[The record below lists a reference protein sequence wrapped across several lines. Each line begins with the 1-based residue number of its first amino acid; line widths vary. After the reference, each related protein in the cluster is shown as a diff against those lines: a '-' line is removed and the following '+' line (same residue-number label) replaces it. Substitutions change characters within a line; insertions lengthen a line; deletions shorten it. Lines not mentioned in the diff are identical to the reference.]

1 MDTECDTST
10 TGAKC
15 YLIDS
20 SGFLLYYDGMESDA
34 SDSDINIKFLGDFE
48 PTLMQSLLDRGFFIS
63 EQNVNFA
70 KDTNDISYIVE
81 SESLE
86 PNRTFA
92 SNDGRYTVYAVAKT
106 NLYVIHIENYG
117 VQGQYPDDCPT
128 NALCTDVQS
137 PGCITETA
145 STDCASATVDVCTAP
160 ETSLKPQDECPTEEG
175 TDIGACILRLG
186 LESDSCASDF
196 EGISC
201 EETTIEN
208 LVEIFSNQLESVMCD
223 GLRVGGEKCSNGKT
237 GIQDFVDSFV
247 DHFEGVA
254 DTFDA
259 SEKAQDIIDR
269 LQTKLNSRI
278 YVLGNMS
285 EVIQNQCEDGDE
297 LSSVFEELYFAGNMN
312 GEAVLPDD
320 MTLSAVYG
328 TDVSLTKS
336 TYTMPNSISNPNDD
350 IKADAQISF
359 LLDDTMRTLHDLY
372 CVDSENIAEYCS
384 MYFGSVN
391 GLYRQYPGIE
401 STKEDGSYVDVDP
414 RFEPWYVSAVSKSKD
429 IVILLDISD
438 AMADALPLAQSAV
451 TAILNSMGT
460 GSFVTVIAFS
470 DELTESCFED
480 DLVPTTS
487 RNKAKL
493 IDFVSSLEVSS
504 GSNPDFESAL
514 NEAFNILTS
523 STTTPCNNAIILV
536 THASQGEDTDVTDVV
551 LQRNTDTIDA
561 TIFSYTVG
569 DESAPNMAV
578 SVAEVT
584 DGVYTHIDEDN
595 LNTAV
600 SSYYLYY
607 VHGGGSGSTIRITSP
622 YLDAQSGVVL
632 VSMSMPVF
640 IDDTYFAGVV
650 GTDIPLTALSDA
662 IGDVTFGHKSYT
674 FVMNEETQLLLHPLI
689 SAPSKL
695 FDSATAEY
703 KPIYVSDAEPQA
715 FTDSVLP
722 QILNNENGYESIAA
736 QMRLPAGNVVYNG
749 YRTELAEL
757 LYIYAALD
765 PAAALSIAVVLYT
778 ELDTTAPNVP
788 AFGMKSSPSTKCS
801 ANSIDLECVAPF
813 NMYHRVD
820 KLMADECSSSWLSD
834 AAILNGSD
842 ASNPYYDSAVNA
854 FYSDKLYSVENP
866 IYFLQS
872 GLWELEQD
880 ALTTDPSCTELN
892 ELHKMATQEG
902 SYDVQ
907 GLPYD
912 GIRDEIKDNILN
924 GIYTLTQLHQYWK
937 AAVLTNDLKFS
948 SVWFGQYQGLH
959 ISYPGKVFKATY
971 NNLIRPWYQRAVS
984 YPDSFVWVTPYKHA
998 NTGKLIIGGSAVI
1011 TAPNRDYPYGVTAFG
1026 AEYAVFVDYW
1036 KSIMDTECDTSTT
1049 GAKCYLIDSSG
1060 FLLYYDGME
1069 SDASDSDINI
1079 KFLGDFEPTLMQS
1092 LLDRGFF
1099 ISEQNVNFAKD
1110 TNDISYIVES
1120 ESLEPNRTFASNDG
1134 RYTVYAVA
1142 KTNLYVIHI
1151 ENYGVQGEYTA
1162 FVNYWKSIMSAE
1174 CDISLNKKCYLIDSS
1189 AFLLYYDGM
1198 EYDVDDDDI
1207 SIKFLGS
1214 FEPTLMQS
1222 LLDRGFFIKE
1232 TNVNFAADTND
1243 ISYIVNDAHYDYL
1256 VFKPTPFEYNSG
1268 NYTIHDVQKT
1278 NLFVIHIEGYQM
1290 VTQYPSDCPLNT
1302 ACSGVTSPGCV
1313 LNNDANECMSATL
1326 DVCTQSE
1333 TSIAPTNDVCPTE
1346 SQTNIGACILTS
1358 GAQSDICATDFI
1370 NIACQEA
1377 KEEGKEL
1384 ETWVIVVSVVCAV
1397 VVVIGIIIAF
1407 KYCSKK
1413 KGKAYIRANVADA
1426 GRTGNNTGTEQ
1437 VPMTSAR

>member
-1 MDTECDTST
+1 MRAFLSLN
-10 TGAKC
+10 
-15 YLIDS
+15 LIAYS
-20 SGFLLYYDGMESDA
+20 YVSAQQFSD
-34 SDSDINIKFLGDFE
+34 L
-48 PTLMQSLLDRGFFIS
+48 
-63 EQNVNFA
+63 V
-70 KDTNDISYIVE
+70 
-81 SESLE
+81 
-86 PNRTFA
+86 
-92 SNDGRYTVYAVAKT
+92 
-106 NLYVIHIENYG
+106 
-117 VQGQYPDDCPT
+117 
-128 NALCTDVQS
+128 
-137 PGCITETA
+137 
-145 STDCASATVDVCTAP
+145 
-160 ETSLKPQDECPTEEG
+160 
-175 TDIGACILRLG
+175 
-186 LESDSCASDF
+186 SDF
-196 EGISC
+196 STQLEGI
-201 EETTIEN
+201 
-208 LVEIFSNQLESVMCD
+208 MCD
-223 GLRVGGEKCSNGKT
+223 GIRVGGDKCSNGRY
-237 GIQDFVDSFV
+237 GIQDFIDSFIN
-247 DHFEGVA
+247 DFEGSTSVTNATFEAQKIINRLNDKLLDRSLILVA
-254 DTFDA
+254 
-259 SEKAQDIIDR
+259 
-269 LQTKLNSRI
+269 
-278 YVLGNMS
+278 
-285 EVIQNQCEDGDE
+285 
-297 LSSVFEELYFAGNMN
+297 LSSIIQLDCTNFDPYTSLFDDLYFAGNLATPAN
-312 GEAVLPDD
+312 LPPD
-320 MTLSAVYG
+320 MAPSAVYG
-328 TDVSLTKS
+328 TNVSFSAS
-336 TYTMPNSISNPNDD
+336 TYKLPNGVSSDNENIQYDAVIS
-350 IKADAQISF
+350 Q
-359 LLDDTMRTLHDLY
+359 LLDNTMSTQYTNY
-372 CVDSENIAEYCS
+372 CIDSQGVHEYCS
-384 MYFGSVN
+384 IYYATIN
-391 GLYRQYPGIE
+391 GVFRQYPGVENAEE
-401 STKEDGSYVDVDP
+401 SGNYVDYDP
-414 RFEPWYVSAVSKSKD
+414 RLEEYYVSAVSGSKD
-429 IVILLDISD
+429 VVILFDISS
-438 AMADALPLAQSAV
+438 AMSDNMALAKSAV
-451 TAILNSMGT
+451 SLILNTLGT
-460 GSFVTVIAFS
+460 DSFVNVIAFS
-470 DELTESCFED
+470 DSLSTSCFA
-480 DLVPTTS
+480 DLVSATT
-487 RNKAKL
+487 RNKAQL
-493 IDFVSSLEVSS
+493 NDFVDGLVASA
-504 GSNPDFESAL
+504 GTADFAIAFTASFDILSTGES
-514 NEAFNILTS
+514 
-523 STTTPCNNAIILV
+523 CNKAIIFL
-536 THASQGEDTDVTDVV
+536 TQGDGIDVTDLV
-551 LQRNTDTIDA
+551 LTLNTDAIDA
-561 TIFSYTVG
+561 TIFSYTMG
-569 DESAPNMAV
+569 DEATPNV
-578 SVAEVT
+578 PKSVAEAT
-584 DGVYTHIDEDN
+584 NGIYTHIDAADDN
-595 LNTAV
+595 VIAAI

-607 VHGGGSGSTIRITSP
+607 THGQPSSSTVRISSP
-622 YLDAQSGVVL
+622 FVDPQSGVVL

-880 ALTTDPSCTELN
+880 ALNTDPSCDELN

-1026 AEYAVFVDYW
+1026 A
-1036 KSIMDTECDTSTT
+1036 
-1049 GAKCYLIDSSG
+1049 
-1060 FLLYYDGME
+1060 
-1069 SDASDSDINI
+1069 
-1079 KFLGDFEPTLMQS
+1079 
-1092 LLDRGFF
+1092 
-1099 ISEQNVNFAKD
+1099 
-1110 TNDISYIVES
+1110 
-1120 ESLEPNRTFASNDG
+1120 
-1134 RYTVYAVA
+1134 
-1142 KTNLYVIHI
+1142 
-1151 ENYGVQGEYTA
+1151 EYTA